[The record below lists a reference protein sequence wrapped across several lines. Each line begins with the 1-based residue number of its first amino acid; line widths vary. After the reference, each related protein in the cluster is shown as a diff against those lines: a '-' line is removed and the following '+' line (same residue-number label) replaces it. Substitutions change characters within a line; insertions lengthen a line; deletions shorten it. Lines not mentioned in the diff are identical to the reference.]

1 MALLA
6 EFANK
11 SKIDLSQQ
19 IEESQELDDE
29 ESVKGESV
37 FLLWIERRC
46 GSGGLSYP

>member
-19 IEESQELDDE
+19 IEEFQELDE
-29 ESVKGESV
+29 ECVKGESV

-46 GSGGLSYP
+46 GYGGLSYP